1 MIKNGGIILKATF
14 KKLGSIVLAAIMV
27 LSFAVSSSAAS
38 ITVPTNPLSTDDNV
52 IKATAARA
60 GQIAPLILGCN
71 LVATSALGA
80 NTVNIFGSDI
90 NAIPDPYVY
99 NYNYNENYAA
109 KNGKEKVANAMIPE
123 QQADGTPATPEAALN
138 ILTHRPDLILNQG
151 AGTGNPAANK
161 VYAEIVTTLPENT
174 DSDPNND
181 YAPYF
186 YTCSIST
193 LVYQCENLINLSK
206 RINEICEE
214 KGLVARYGDPYEIAT
229 DYDKYVWG
237 YYFYIKEMI
246 DNGTIQK
253 KSAVVVSKTS
263 DEGANWE
270 MPTLGTSVDQGK
282 PNRLVE
288 YVRDNTTTL
297 NGATAG
303 TAPLADVLACDVVV
317 AVGQGKAL
325 RDAAAAAG
333 VKEADLPLIIDTLP
347 TCLYGMTMQTHENAL
362 GIPFIQSIIYA
373 DELGLNP
380 VYAAAYFYQN
390 FFHITDNAALQEAA
404 STLLETAT
412 LPKGITTS
420 LNLYDPKAIEDII
433 IEGARYATTKGL
445 FRHDDKTAWR
455 PDMTVGIGKAEPVI
469 ITQTVT
475 NTVTNNVTNTVTN
488 TKTNTVTKTE
498 EVEVKNPV
506 NTVLY
511 FVAGGL
517 ALALV
522 VAIALI
528 VKAKK

>member
-1 MIKNGGIILKATF
+1 MKATF
-14 KKLGSIVLAAIMV
+14 RKLGSIILAAIMI
-27 LSFAVSSSAAS
+27 LCFTVSSSAAS
-38 ITVPTNPLSTDDNV
+38 ITVPTKPLSTDDNV

-109 KNGKEKVANAMIPE
+109 KNGKDKVLNAMIPE

-138 ILTHRPDLILNQG
+138 ILTHRPNLILNQG

-161 VYAEIVTTLPENT
+161 VYAEIIATLPENT
-174 DSDPNND
+174 DTDSNND
-181 YAPYF
+181 YNPYF

-206 RINEICEE
+206 MINAICEE
-214 KGLVARYGDPYEIAT
+214 QGLVARYGDPYVIAT

-253 KSAVVVSKTS
+253 KTAVVVSKTS
-263 DEGANWE
+263 DEGANWDI
-270 MPTLGTSVDQGK
+270 PALGTSVDQGK

-288 YVRDNTTTL
+288 YIRDNTNAL

-303 TAPLADVLACDVVV
+303 TASLEEVLACDVVI
-317 AVGQGKAL
+317 ANGMGKSL

-362 GIPFIQSIIYA
+362 GIPFIQSIIYSE
-373 DELGLNP
+373 ELGLNP

-420 LNLYDPKAIEDII
+420 LNLYDPESVEEII
-433 IEGARYATTKGL
+433 IEGINYATTKGL

-469 ITQTVT
+469 ITNTVTVT
-475 NTVTNNVTNTVTN
+475 NTVTNNVTNTVTD
-488 TKTNTVTKTE
+488 TKTNTVTKTN

-506 NTVLY
+506 STVLY
-511 FVAGGL
+511 FVTAGLG
-517 ALALV
+517 LALV
-522 VAIALI
+522 VAIVLI